1 MVVLLAW
8 PDEPETRALRVAYAD
23 RVFAPG
29 NLPDLAGQPAAAGLD
44 RAGRAVDVVDADVE
58 VPARAIAA
66 GLGLADRADHAAVVV
81 EEAVFA
87 HRAHVHVAFLLPSE
101 QAGVERDRG
110 LGIAGPE
117 LVPAH
122 VLGLG
127 IVEYVALGIG
137 LVGRRDRVHQVE
149 HRALRI
155 GHHRDAPDRQV
166 GRGQV
171 HLAARRG
178 DRLGVGIDVG
188 R

>member
-44 RAGRAVDVVDADVE
+44 RARRAVDVVDADVE

-66 GLGLADRADHAAVVV
+66 GLRLADRAD
-81 EEAVFA
+81 
-87 HRAHVHVAFLLPSE
+87 VHVAFLLPSE

-110 LGIAGPE
+110 LGIGGPE
-117 LVPAH
+117 LVPAY

-127 IVEYVALGIG
+127 IVEHVALGIG